1 MTTTRKEYLR
11 RPLIKGVIYQIGDN
25 LIRVSSPNTIFINM
39 EKSPP
44 ILLSDVE
51 NLFRELR
58 KIAKHTPKLKLKGVT
73 RFISTIRELHPA
85 YAQGVELK
93 EKNFSEIIEL
103 FRQIQ
108 IDGLHVGYVNDELL
122 NLANTKRFEIERL
135 HYFSNP
141 YSRFVRCFTNLR
153 TILAERNWENEEIE
167 HCVVS
172 LLSF

>member
-25 LIRVSSPNTIFINM
+25 FIRVSSPNTIFINM
-39 EKSPP
+39 EKSPH
-44 ILLSDVE
+44 ILLSDIE
-51 NLFRELR
+51 NFFRELR

-73 RFISTIRELHPA
+73 RFISTIRELHSA
-85 YAQGVELK
+85 YVQGAELM

-108 IDGLHVGYVNDELL
+108 IDGLHVGYVDDELL
-122 NLANTKRFEIERL
+122 NLANTKRFEIEEL
-135 HYFSNP
+135 HYRSSP
-141 YSRFVRCFTNLR
+141 YLRFVRCYTTLK